1 MTSFEWKT
9 VEYQGEETSGRLLST
24 SNGWSVIVF
33 PDFDEDMDR
42 LVCYQNE
49 SVVYEMTL
57 GAPNAGDLTPD
68 GTAIIADWIKYG
80 QRTNS
85 EIHLLDIPN
94 RTSRSF
100 NVEYSAPLVAITPDG
115 TTFAITNYD
124 GKVDIYDSTDFS
136 LQAQHSALFGDRL
149 IPVTKPGEN
158 DRVYLRARDEPPII
172 EYSIGLT
179 GEIYSLSDDA
189 KRIQYIESF
198 DLDNTTDWGIAVP
211 ELCQQYTGASSDYV
225 RKRVAEV
232 FDDGSLAHVTDSK
245 RLKSIIEVLEHAHE
259 QFSDPHSKAV
269 AAQLSDA
276 HYRLGKEYRG
286 QGQITEF
293 FDHLG
298 IAESYAE
305 DVLPWFAGKKLLAKV
320 NRRKARV
327 YKQRGE
333 LEAARTHINRIL
345 EIEKEYDVSLTTDAD
360 DRLRH
365 ELKD

>member
-9 VEYQGEETSGRLLST
+9 VEYQGEETSGRLLSA
-24 SNGWSVIVF
+24 SNGWSLIVF

-42 LVCYQNE
+42 LVCYHNE

-57 GAPNAGDLTPD
+57 GAPNAGDITPD

-85 EIHLLDIPN
+85 EVHLLDIPN

-100 NVEYSAPLVAITPDG
+100 NVEYSAPLVAIIPDG

-172 EYSIGLT
+172 EYSIGVT
-179 GEIYSLSDDA
+179 GEIDSLTDGA

-198 DLDNTTDWGIAVP
+198 DLDNTTDWGTAVP
-211 ELCQQYTGASSDYV
+211 ELCQQYTEASTDYV

-232 FDDGSLAHVTDSK
+232 FDDGSLAHVTDSE
-245 RLKSIIEVLEHAHE
+245 RLKSIIEVLERGHE
-259 QFSDPHSKAV
+259 QFSDPYSKAV
-269 AAQLSDA
+269 ATQLSDA
-276 HYRLGKEYRG
+276 HYRLGKKYRS
-286 QGQITEF
+286 QGKIDRF
-293 FDHLG
+293 FDHLTT
-298 IAESYAE
+298 AESYAE
-305 DVLPWFAGKKLLAKV
+305 EVLPWFAGKQLLAKIH
-320 NRRKARV
+320 RRKARV
-327 YKQRGE
+327 YEQRGE
-333 LEAARTHINRIL
+333 IKAAKDQIDRVF
-345 EIEKEYDVSLTTDAD
+345 EIEDEFDINLTSDAD
-360 DRLRH
+360 ERLRR
-365 ELKD
+365 ELSN

>member
-9 VEYQGEETSGRLLST
+9 VEYQGEENSGRLLSKN
-24 SNGWSVIVF
+24 NGWSLVVF
-33 PDFDEDMDR
+33 PEFDEDMDR

-49 SVVYEMTL
+49 SVIYEMTL
-57 GAPNAGDLTPD
+57 GAPNAGDLTQD

-85 EIHLLDIPN
+85 EIHILDLPS

-100 NVEYSAPLVAITPDG
+100 NVEYSSPLVAITPDG
-115 TTFAITNYD
+115 STFAITNYD
-124 GKVDIYDSTDFS
+124 GYVNIYDSTNFS
-136 LQAQHSALFGDRL
+136 LQTQHSAQFGDRL
-149 IPVTKPGEN
+149 IPVTKSGEN
-158 DRVYLRARDEPPII
+158 NRIYLRARDEPPLI
-172 EYSIGLT
+172 EYSISLS
-179 GEIYSLSDDA
+179 GEIQSLSDNA
-189 KRIQYIESF
+189 ERIRYIESF
-198 DLDNTTDWGIAVP
+198 DLDNTTDWTIAVT
-211 ELCQQYTGASSDYV
+211 ELCQQYKESSAEYV
-225 RKRVAEV
+225 QERVAEV
-232 FDDGSLAHVTDSK
+232 FDDASLAHISDSE
-245 RLKSIIEVLEHAHE
+245 RLKTIIEVLERARE
-259 QFSDPHSKAV
+259 QLSEPHSKAV

-293 FDHLG
+293 FEHLE

-333 LEAARTHINRIL
+333 IEAARRHINCIFK
-345 EIEKEYDVSLTTDAD
+345 IEEKYDISLASDAD
-360 DRLRH
+360 ERLRR
-365 ELKD
+365 ELEN

>member
-9 VEYQGEETSGRLLST
+9 VEYQGEEISGRLLSA
-24 SNGWSVIVF
+24 SNGWSLIVF

-42 LVCYQNE
+42 LVCYHNE

-57 GAPNAGDLTPD
+57 GAPNAGDITPD

-85 EIHLLDIPN
+85 EVHLLDIPN

-100 NVEYSAPLVAITPDG
+100 NIEDSAPLVAITPDG

-124 GKVDIYDSTDFS
+124 GKVNIYGSTDFS

-149 IPVTKPGEN
+149 IPVTKSGEN
-158 DRVYLRARDEPPII
+158 NRIYLRARDEPPLI
-172 EYSIGLT
+172 EYSISLS
-179 GEIYSLSDDA
+179 GEIQSMSDNA
-189 KRIQYIESF
+189 ERIRYIESF
-198 DLDNTTDWGIAVP
+198 NLDNTNDWSIAVT
-211 ELCQQYTGASSDYV
+211 ELCQQYTESSAEYV
-225 RKRVAEV
+225 KQQVAEV
-232 FDDGSLAHVTDSK
+232 FDDASLAHINDSE
-245 RLKSIIEVLEHAHE
+245 RLKTIIEVLEQAHE
-259 QFSDPHSKAV
+259 QFSEPHSKAV

-276 HYRLGKEYRG
+276 HYRFGKEYRG

-293 FDHLG
+293 FDHLE

-305 DVLPWFAGKKLLAKV
+305 DVLPWFAGKKLLAKI

-333 LEAARTHINRIL
+333 IEAARKHVNCIF
-345 EIEKEYDVSLTTDAD
+345 EIEERYDINLATGAD
-360 DRLRH
+360 QRLRR
-365 ELKD
+365 ELEN

>member
-24 SNGWSVIVF
+24 SNEWSLIVF
-33 PDFDEDMDR
+33 PEFDEDMDR
-42 LVCYQNE
+42 LVCYQNG
-49 SVVYEMTL
+49 SAIYEMEL

-85 EIHLLDIPN
+85 EIHLLDIPS

-115 TTFAITNYD
+115 STLALTNYD
-124 GKVDIYDSTDFS
+124 GKVNIYDTTEFS
-136 LQAQHSALFGDRL
+136 LKSQHSALFGDRL
-149 IPVTKPGEN
+149 VPVTKRGEN
-158 DRVYLRARDEPPII
+158 NRVYLRARDEPPII
-172 EYSIGLT
+172 EYSIDLT
-179 GEIYSLSDDA
+179 GDIHSLSDDA

-198 DLDNTTDWGIAVP
+198 DLDNTTDWNIAVP
-211 ELCQQYTGASSDYV
+211 ELCQQYTESSTEYV
-225 RKRVAEV
+225 QKRVAEI
-232 FDDGSLAHVTDSK
+232 FDDGSLAHITDSE
-245 RLKSIIEVLEHAHE
+245 RLKTIIEVLEQAHGH
-259 QFSDPHSKAV
+259 FSDPHSKTV
-269 AAQLSDA
+269 AALLSDA
-276 HYRLGKEYRG
+276 HYRLGKEYHG

-293 FDHLG
+293 FDYLE

-327 YKQRGE
+327 YEQRGE
-333 LEAARTHINRIL
+333 LEAARTHINRIF
-345 EIEKEYDVSLTTDAD
+345 EIQEEYDVSLTTDAD
-360 DRLRH
+360 ERLRH
-365 ELKD
+365 KLTD